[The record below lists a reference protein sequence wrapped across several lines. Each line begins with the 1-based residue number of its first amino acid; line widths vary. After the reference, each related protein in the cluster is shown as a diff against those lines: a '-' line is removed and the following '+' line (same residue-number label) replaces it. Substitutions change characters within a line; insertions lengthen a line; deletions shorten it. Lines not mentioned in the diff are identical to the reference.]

1 MPNSTNLQRL
11 IGWIQLSSTQRKRR
25 HEVISVK
32 SMNRSNHDAPAGP
45 TLALMTYRSLVWILQ
60 SSSGSPTVE
69 TRLTSSLHIHCKRP
83 DDDDDDERL
92 NNGGVSN
99 TILLHQHI

>member
-45 TLALMTYRSLVWILQ
+45 TLALMTLVWILQ

-83 DDDDDDERL
+83 DDDDDERL